1 MDLENVNAKARLLR
15 KAKAGQGRQERAEL
29 WRNRDR
35 RSATSFASQNSA
47 PVASIAAPLPISRNL
62 EPQLPLCAM
71 RTHPPPVPARDR
83 IKTSKPGSVCSHR
96 SHALLT
102 TNIHPSL
109 LDAPSICPHSTD
121 LLVAPL
127 CRAPAHPQR
136 HILVLL
142 GRELLRNCT
151 CPSARIGEK
160 GA

>member
-1 MDLENVNAKARLLR
+1 VTVEARRALR
-15 KAKAGQGRQERAEL
+15 HRTLPPSPPSPRPFPSPGI
-29 WRNRDR
+29 WNRN
-35 RSATSFASQNSA
+35 SPFAPCA
-47 PVASIAAPLPISRNL
+47 RIHLPRLRTTIIVDSR
-62 EPQLPLCAM
+62 
-71 RTHPPPVPARDR
+71 PVPARDR